1 MSYHTGYS
9 EIRSFGSFRQQTI
22 DNQCYSDSDCKQCTD
37 LLCRFSTISVAST
50 NELGPPDSHIYSPA
64 DLRASVIEYD
74 IHFTNISQDWNE
86 YPDEGTCIR
95 IQPIVTSLKNIKV

>member
-1 MSYHTGYS
+1 MINAIAIPIANNAQTYS
-9 EIRSFGSFRQQTI
+9 VDFQQV
-22 DNQCYSDSDCKQCTD
+22 
-37 LLCRFSTISVAST
+37 SVAST

-86 YPDEGTCIR
+86 YPDEGTRIR